1 MDLITLLL
9 VFFLISLP
17 IGIYIIC
24 KRPKWTRLQRFGG
37 IFLWIVSVLLFC
49 MESLLVYL
57 HAEPMFAKPIIYL
70 YPEDETN
77 VTVKVSHPE
86 KFTCEYPKYNEGWNV
101 YAKPNGKLKDLGSGK
116 NLYCLY
122 YESKAFRA
130 KIQNDG
136 FVVKSADIADFL
148 DEKLEFLGLNYKE
161 RNEFIIYWLP
171 KLEQSPYIYIRFL
184 TTDELA
190 MRQQLSITPT
200 PDTLIRVMMTYKRL
214 NKPIEVEEQE
224 LDPVVRNGFVA
235 VEWGG
240 MEIK

>member
-24 KRPKWTRLQRFGG
+24 KRPKWTRLQKFGG
-37 IFLWIVSVLLFC
+37 IFLWIISVLLFC

-77 VTVKVSHPE
+77 VTVKLSHPE
-86 KFTCEYPKYNEGWNV
+86 NFTCEYPKYNEGWNV
-101 YAKPNGKLKDLGSGK
+101 
-116 NLYCLY
+116 
-122 YESKAFRA
+122 
-130 KIQNDG
+130 
-136 FVVKSADIADFL
+136 VVKSADVADFL

-214 NKPIEVEEQE
+214 DKPIEVEEQE